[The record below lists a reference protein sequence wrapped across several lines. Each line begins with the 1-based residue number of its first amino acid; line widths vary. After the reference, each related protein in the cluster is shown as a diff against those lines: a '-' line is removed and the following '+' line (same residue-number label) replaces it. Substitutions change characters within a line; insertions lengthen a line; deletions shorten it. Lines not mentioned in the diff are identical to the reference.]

1 MARMLAKKLLNA
13 CLLGLLVMGA
23 ACNDG
28 AGGPAP
34 CEEDAECMPICEAAC
49 AADPLVSAT
58 CDDFLRACICEC
70 ETREPDAGV

>member
-1 MARMLAKKLLNA
+1 MPLRAL
-13 CLLGLLVMGA
+13 LLGLLMMGA

-49 AADPLVSAT
+49 ASDPVLSAT
-58 CDDFLRACICEC
+58 CNDFLAACVCEC
-70 ETREPDAGV
+70 AMPPIDAGT